1 MNQLFVQSLTLFVR
15 GGEIDSFCSK
25 RASGFAGEIS
35 HVVSL
40 GENLLMKGDNIS
52 CIILLG

>member
-1 MNQLFVQSLTLFVR
+1 MNQLFVQSLTLFVQ
-15 GGEIDSFCSK
+15 GGEFDSFCSK

-40 GENLLMKGDNIS
+40 GENLLM
-52 CIILLG
+52 